1 MDPFWH
7 GRSAQIATALFLCA
21 LANTAAQTSTPVAVS
36 APATSPPFQ
45 ERYPR
50 YELRSGDS
58 FDLGFEF
65 SPEFNQSVTVQ
76 PDGFISLRE
85 IGDVHISGL
94 TLPQLRQLLEARYG
108 SILTKPKIS
117 ITPKDLEKSY
127 FIALG
132 EVARPGKYELRGEI
146 PVTQALALA
155 GGVTADRAKHSD
167 VVLFR
172 RQGDAFGTGT
182 VVNMKKMLN
191 NKDLHE
197 DLYVKPGD
205 LIYVPQ
211 NAWSKVR
218 PLIPTPGIGMQ
229 LMPGT
234 LP

>member
-1 MDPFWH
+1 MIPFWH
-7 GRSAQIATALFLCA
+7 GRSGHIATALFLCA
-21 LANTAAQTSTPVAVS
+21 LASTAAQNWKPVAVS
-36 APATSPPFQ
+36 AQAALPPFQ

-94 TLPQLRQLLEARYG
+94 TLPQLQQLLEAKYG
-108 SILTKPKIS
+108 SILKKPKIS
-117 ITPKDLEKSY
+117 IAPKDLEKSY

-132 EVARPGKYELRGEI
+132 EVARPGKYELRSEI
-146 PVTQALALA
+146 PVTQALAMA
-155 GGVTADRAKHSD
+155 GGMTPDRAKHSD

-182 VVNMKKMLN
+182 VVNVKKMLN
-191 NKDLHE
+191 KNDLHE

-205 LIYVPQ
+205 LLFVPQ

-218 PLIPTPGIGMQ
+218 PLIPTPGIGME
-229 LMPGT
+229 LMPGAI
-234 LP
+234 P